1 MALQI
6 EQKLKSL
13 QQKPVELWNR
23 NAAVNRISLI
33 KYAVLGYITC
43 SGLFLVWS
51 ALLRR
56 YSKLFFWI
64 LGSLLL
70 VIGTIFYAFGI
81 EPYWVRVHK
90 VTVQDAALAE
100 VIAGYKIVHITDVH
114 LTQGLGFREKQLISK
129 INALKP
135 DLLFFTGDLMDS
147 ADQVP
152 AAQELVRS
160 LRAKIGVFGLPG
172 DTDRM
177 VMDEKSF
184 GQAFSSA
191 GLEMVLNK
199 NRQLKMPNGKTL
211 WLVGR
216 GPSSGSQTVPVVPP
230 EVPVIMLTHS
240 PAAFDQAAEEG
251 INLVLAGDTHGGQ
264 IGIPWLVR
272 MSRYAYRGPYMKG
285 VFKKKGTVMSVSN
298 GIGTKSIPVR
308 FLCPPEISVIEVKA

>member
-6 EQKLKSL
+6 EQKPL
-13 QQKPVELWNR
+13 ELWNR

-51 ALLRR
+51 AVLRR
-56 YSKLFFWI
+56 YTKRFFWI
-64 LGSLLL
+64 LGSLFL
-70 VIGTIFYAFGI
+70 VAGTVFYAFGI
-81 EPYWVRVHK
+81 EPYWIRIHR
-90 VTVQDAALAE
+90 VTVHDSALAK
-100 VIAGYKIVHITDVH
+100 VIGGYKIVHITDVH
-114 LTQGLGFREKQLISK
+114 ITRGLGFREKQLISK

-135 DLLFFTGDLMDS
+135 DILFFTGDLMDS
-147 ADQVP
+147 ADQIP
-152 AAQELVRS
+152 AAQELIRS
-160 LRAKIGVFGLPG
+160 LRAKIGFFGLSG

-199 NRQLKMPNGKTL
+199 NRPVTLPNGKTL
-211 WLVGR
+211 WIAGR
-216 GPSSGSQTVPVVPP
+216 AAAFSPQTLPVVPP

-240 PAAFDQAAEEG
+240 PAVFDQAAEEG